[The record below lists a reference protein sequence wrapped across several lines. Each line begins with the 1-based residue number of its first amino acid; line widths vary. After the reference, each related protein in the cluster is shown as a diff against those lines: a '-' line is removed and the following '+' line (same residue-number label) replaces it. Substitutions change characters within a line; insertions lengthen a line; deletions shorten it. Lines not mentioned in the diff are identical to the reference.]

1 MRITIAGAE
10 VRQTPST
17 GKRGTTR
24 VRPVAFYRIVCQRD
38 GEAAAAAVHVY
49 RRYREFASLHRA
61 VRRLPAMR
69 GAAAMPGKTILPW
82 KASDPKARGPA
93 LGAWLQ
99 DVGAASLRCP
109 RTAQALELFLGH
121 GDPGARE
128 DGDDGEDGED
138 GGLERDEA
146 GKEAEEGGGESGG
159 KEGGESGVARVGGH
173 GLRSRGPLQSR
184 SSAGSAGSSA
194 GARVARQG
202 EEARRAS
209 AAGAAGGAADAG
221 GRDVGDHNEGEDDAL
236 GGDDNGDDDGV
247 YASMYVAGWDMHA
260 LEDGKGGHQ
269 DEEGGKT
276 DESEKADEYVRRG
289 EGHNTDNKD
298 DTGRGTAAATA
309 TPIVTANATA
319 DTTEN
324 IRSFCGEVGGVEAGS
339 EGRWGENN
347 GGGGWGKTT
356 TILTAATSTE
366 TAAAAA
372 LLADDANDA
381 MRRASDA
388 AAAAVAV
395 AVSAAALDTAAAAN
409 SELNRDNAAK
419 ARRVLGIDQD
429 HLRIPDLSR
438 SHSVEVRV

>member
-1 MRITIAGAE
+1 MNFAIAGAE
-10 VRQTPST
+10 IRQTPST

-128 DGDDGEDGED
+128 DAEDAEDAEDGDDGKEAAEGEDGE
-138 GGLERDEA
+138 G
-146 GKEAEEGGGESGG
+146 GG
-159 KEGGESGVARVGGH
+159 KEIGGSGVARVGVN

-184 SSAGSAGSSA
+184 SSAGSSA
-194 GARVARQG
+194 GARVARRG
-202 EEARRAS
+202 EEARRTGAT
-209 AAGAAGGAADAG
+209 GAAGGAADADERGVG
-221 GRDVGDHNEGEDDAL
+221 GNEGEDDTL
-236 GGDDNGDDDGV
+236 GGDDNVDDDDV

-260 LEDGKGGHQ
+260 LEDGKGGHE

-276 DESEKADEYVRRG
+276 DESEKADEYLRRG
-289 EGHNTDNKD
+289 EGYNTDHKD
-298 DTGRGTAAATA
+298 DTGVGAAAATA
-309 TPIVTANATA
+309 TVTSDTTA
-319 DTTEN
+319 DTTT
-324 IRSFCGEVGGVEAGS
+324 A
-339 EGRWGENN
+339 
-347 GGGGWGKTT
+347 TT
-356 TILTAATSTE
+356 TSTILTAATSAE
-366 TAAAAA
+366 AAAAA
-372 LLADDANDA
+372 TLLADDANDV
-381 MRRASDA
+381 MRQVSDA
-388 AAAAVAV
+388 AATAVTV
-395 AVSAAALDTAAAAN
+395 AVSDAAIATAAAAN
-409 SELNRDNAAK
+409 SESNRDKATK